1 MIHSNKNNVTSI
13 ISNNVFNY
21 GKQKLQKYIYIY
33 ITLILIALLKSQK
46 QNDPYYFCGRNQ
58 IAAPKGYAYL

>member
-1 MIHSNKNNVTSI
+1 MKNKNYKN
-13 ISNNVFNY
+13 
-21 GKQKLQKYIYIY
+21 IY

-46 QNDPYYFCGRNQ
+46 QNDLYYFCGRNQ

>member
-1 MIHSNKNNVTSI
+1 MKNKNYKN
-13 ISNNVFNY
+13 
-21 GKQKLQKYIYIY
+21 IYIY

-46 QNDPYYFCGRNQ
+46 QNDLYYFCGRNQ